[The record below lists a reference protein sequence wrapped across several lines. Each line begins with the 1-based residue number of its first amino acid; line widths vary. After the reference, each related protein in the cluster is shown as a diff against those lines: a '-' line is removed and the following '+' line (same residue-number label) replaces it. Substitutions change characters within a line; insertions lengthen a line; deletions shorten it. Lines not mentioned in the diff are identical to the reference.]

1 MILYQNNIIQD
12 GNNTTFLNRF
22 ALDDYMKLMN
32 KIMENILSD
41 LSKATGLNE
50 QEIFEDYLMLNEF
63 SPIREILKKEG
74 KWFEEKSI
82 SSIILEKKCK

>member
-1 MILYQNNIIQD
+1 MLLNQNNIIQD
-12 GNNTTFLNRF
+12 DNNIIFLNRF
-22 ALDDYMKLMN
+22 ALDNYQELMN
-32 KIMENILSD
+32 KIMENMLSD

-50 QEIFEDYLMLNEF
+50 HEIFEDYLMLNEF

-82 SSIILEKKCK
+82 VSIILERKCK